1 MAFLL
6 QFNKEPERYGFTY
19 GDSLQFVL
27 LNNKDNYSVKSI
39 CNDKPLDLTSSSV
52 SGVLP
57 LEDWINLM
65 IDNMYY
71 GSLEELQSTPWAE
84 RPESHITRD
93 SQSWETNFQW
103 YFKQK
108 KYEDRWFR
116 KNVDDKST
124 IALETYDLSDS

>member
-1 MAFLL
+1 MKASFDFGGKLTIMAFLL

-52 SGVLP
+52 GGVLP

-65 IDNMYY
+65 VDNMYY
-71 GSLEELQSTPWAE
+71 GSLEELQSSPWAE
-84 RPESHITRD
+84 RPESHVTRD

-103 YFKQK
+103 YFK
-108 KYEDRWFR
+108 
-116 KNVDDKST
+116 
-124 IALETYDLSDS
+124 